1 MSITILG
8 REKKTSIIKRTIAD
22 LNKYREYILSSISTG
37 ITSEY
42 ANSYLGY
49 VWWVLDPL
57 LFMLIYVFVVQIVL
71 GRGGPQYPVFVF
83 SALLF
88 WRWTQSAVAKSTRS
102 IISAKSILSQTYIP
116 KFIFP
121 FVKVTINSVYFLFSI
136 LILAVFLIIYRIPFT
151 FHIIEFIPIFIVQ
164 YTLILGLSLWLA
176 HLGVYYYDVDR
187 ILGFVLRLWYYV
199 SPGLYPIEDV
209 PEKLQSII
217 WLNPLTTIFVS
228 SRNVFMYGKSPVYI
242 GLLAWFIVGVIFV
255 ITGLLTLYKFDKTY
269 AKIF

>member
-1 MSITILG
+1 MAISALG
-8 REKKTSIIKRTIAD
+8 NKEKTSILKRAITDI
-22 LNKYREYILSSISTG
+22 NKYREYIVSSITTG
-37 ITSEY
+37 IRSEY

-49 VWWVLDPL
+49 IWWVLDPL

-88 WRWTQSAVAKSTRS
+88 WRWAQSSIAKSTRS

-121 FVKVTINSVYFLFSI
+121 FVMVTINSVYFLFSI
-136 LILAVFLIIYRIPFT
+136 LILAFFLVFYRIPFT
-151 FHIIEFIPIFIVQ
+151 LHIFEFLPIFVVQ
-164 YTLILGLSLWLA
+164 FVLLLGLSLWLA

-187 ILGFVLRLWYYV
+187 VLGFVLRLWYYV

-209 PEKLQSII
+209 PERLQSLV

-228 SRNVFMYGKSPVYI
+228 SRNVFMYGESPIYM
-242 GLLAWFIVGVIFV
+242 GLLAWLIVGIILV
-255 ITGLLTLYKFDKTY
+255 ITGLAVLYKFDKTY